1 MMVTTR
7 IRELAEKR
15 GLTNAYQLQKAT
27 KLPPSMAA
35 RLFKDEVDM
44 IALRTIDTLCNAL
57 GCEPGE
63 LLVRVAPSDK
73 QPTKAA
79 NLKAATKAKKR

>member
-15 GLTNAYQLQKAT
+15 GFTNAYQLQKAT
-27 KLPPSMAA
+27 ELPPSMAA

-57 GCEPGE
+57 GCEPGD
-63 LLVRVAPSDK
+63 LLVRVAASDK
-73 QPTKAA
+73 PSKAA
-79 NLKAATKAKKR
+79 NLKAATEAKKR